1 MEARCVDIE
10 RMGEVVDLPADHP
23 LRQHVDAC
31 PRCRNVLRAY
41 QKFVDAEPVEG
52 YSIEAARRKLD
63 ALIDTKV
70 GERRPSVSRQSSEG
84 FSGLLRAFMRP
95 APLVAAAAVA
105 IVIAALV
112 WQQSRESDGILLRD
126 ESASSSSALPS
137 AEIRPDGSIRLTW
150 AAVPG
155 ADAYQIRIYGPS
167 FTEIYRHP
175 NVLEPSAVIARSS
188 LPADLPPQLDLMWRV
203 FALQAGDVIG
213 TSEPG
218 SIRTR

>member
-10 RMGEVVDLPADHP
+10 QMGEVVDLPAGHP
-23 LRQHVDAC
+23 LRRHVEDC
-31 PRCRNVLRAY
+31 PRCRNVLRSY
-41 QKFVDAEPVEG
+41 QKFVAAEPVEG
-52 YSIEAARRKLD
+52 FSIDAARRKLD

-70 GERRPSVSRQSSEG
+70 GERPVASRPSSNG
-84 FSGLLRAFMRP
+84 FSLDWLRGFWRP
-95 APLVAAAAVA
+95 VPLVAVAAVA
-105 IVIAALV
+105 VVAATLL

-126 ESASSSSALPS
+126 ESVTQSALPP
-137 AEIRPDGSIRLTW
+137 ADVRADGSIRLKW

-167 FTEIYRHP
+167 FTEIYRHRE
-175 NVLEPSAVIARSS
+175 VTETSAIIERSS
-188 LPADLPPQLDLMWRV
+188 LPADLPPTLDLMWRV
-203 FALQAGDVIG
+203 YALQAGDIIA